1 MHRARWPRAEALEH
15 IAGEGADAR
24 LYVDAQLANGEIRRE
39 KSLQGMKIKTP
50 VKVTIAGDT
59 DTLNSLRMVQLEIGS
74 ANTAT
79 IVFQQ
84 GEALQVSVLPS
95 EEPGGSESHP

>member
-1 MHRARWPRAEALEH
+1 
-15 IAGEGADAR
+15 
-24 LYVDAQLANGEIRRE
+24 
-39 KSLQGMKIKTP
+39 MKIKTP
-50 VKVTIAGDT
+50 VRVTIAGDIE
-59 DTLNSLRMVQLEIGS
+59 TLISLRTVEQEIGS

-84 GEALQVSVLPS
+84 GDVLKVSVLPS